1 MATLAPGFEDIAES
15 LLRQVE
21 EFEPTV
27 AARSVGTVISVGDGI
42 ALADGLADVKAS
54 EIVDLLKE
62 QHEKS
67 LMTTLSRFPEVI
79 ELAANNRAPQHLVHY
94 LRDLANEFHTYYN
107 AHTFIVDDDAL
118 RNARLALITAT
129 RTVIASGLKIIGV
142 SAPDSM

>member
-1 MATLAPGFEDIAES
+1 
-15 LLRQVE
+15 
-21 EFEPTV
+21 
-27 AARSVGTVISVGDGI
+27 
-42 ALADGLADVKAS
+42 
-54 EIVDLLKE
+54 
-62 QHEKS
+62 
-67 LMTTLSRFPEVI
+67 MTTLSRFPEVI

-129 RTVIASGLKIIGV
+129 RSVIANGLKIIGV